1 MAESRRVH
9 LTTLAHYVPPSSFTS
24 EAREAKTQP
33 GRPADPDTVRL
44 VLNLFEP
51 DEQSFPEFS
60 YSQLVD
66 GKVGLGLCLIW
77 KIIIFKVK
85 SSTCLISYVDF
96 FYYVLLCY
104 VLMFYFL

>member
-9 LTTLAHYVPPSSFTS
+9 LTTLARYVPPSSFTS
-24 EAREAKTQP
+24 DAREAEIQP
-33 GRPADPDTVRL
+33 ERPADPDTVRL

-66 GKVGLGLCLIW
+66 GKVGLGLYLI
-77 KIIIFKVK
+77 
-85 SSTCLISYVDF
+85 
-96 FYYVLLCY
+96 
-104 VLMFYFL
+104 

>member
-9 LTTLAHYVPPSSFTS
+9 LTTLARYVPPSSFTS
-24 EAREAKTQP
+24 EARQAETQP

-77 KIIIFKVK
+77 KKNQ
-85 SSTCLISYVDF
+85 SSKLNPAHV
-96 FYYVLLCY
+96 
-104 VLMFYFL
+104 